1 MKNRDHWRMMR
12 RLVHRAAGA
21 VNLNAG
27 TMSPTPLPVLEEVAR
42 LRRLQAA
49 GPSDFLWRQGPALL
63 ERSRGR
69 LAEYLSCRRDE
80 LLLLSNVTWGL
91 NVVAGSLD
99 LPSGSEILTTDHEYG
114 AMDLMWRRLSERR
127 GWRVGRVALPYRGE
141 SAGEIV
147 RAFESAFTP
156 RTRVLFFSHVTSTT
170 GLVLPAGRLCRLAR
184 RRGVLSVIDGAHA
197 PGMIPVDLRK
207 IGADFYAANCHKW
220 MMAPAT
226 VGFLHARR
234 PLREMLQPPI
244 TSWGWGY
251 EPRLAHR
258 PTPWGGTHWQQ
269 CHEFHGCEDRTPQMV
284 LAATLDFRK
293 RLGGDQAVAERC
305 RELAAHARRRLVE
318 LGLTPATP
326 QKAELSGA
334 LVAGE
339 FDSPDQAPPDH
350 WLWNNYRIE
359 CPITRSPGRA
369 FLRISAAWFVT
380 HREIDKLARAM
391 RDWMKQKK
399 GA

>member
-1 MKNRDHWRMMR
+1 MR
-12 RLVHRAAGA
+12 RLVHREAGA

-27 TMSPTPLPVLEEVAR
+27 TMSPTPKPVLEEVTR

-49 GPSDFLWRQGPALL
+49 GPSDFLWRQGPVLL
-63 ERSRGR
+63 EASRQR

-91 NVVAGSLD
+91 NVVANSLD
-99 LPSGSEILTTDHEYG
+99 LPVGSEILTTDHEYG
-114 AMDLMWRRLSERR
+114 AMDLLWRRLSERR
-127 GWRVGRVALPYRGE
+127 GWRVRRVVLPYRSE
-141 SAGEIV
+141 RPDEIV
-147 RAFESAFTP
+147 RAFEAAFTR

-184 RRGVLSVIDGAHA
+184 RRGAVSVLDGAHA
-197 PGMIPVDLRK
+197 PGMVPVDLRK

-226 VGFLHARR
+226 VGFLHARGS
-234 PLREMLQPPI
+234 LRDRLQPPI

-251 EPRLAHR
+251 QPRLAHVS
-258 PTPWGGTHWQQ
+258 TPWGGTHWQQ
-269 CHEFHGCEDRTPQMV
+269 SHEFHGCEDRTPQMV
-284 LAATLDFRK
+284 LGATLDFRNL
-293 RLGGDQAVAERC
+293 LGGDLVVAGRC
-305 RELAAHARRRLVE
+305 RALATHARRRLAE

-326 QKAELSGA
+326 ENPELSGA

-339 FDSPDQAPPDH
+339 FASPEQAPPDH
-350 WLWNNYRIE
+350 WLWNNHRIE
-359 CPITRSPGRA
+359 CPITRSDGRA

-380 HREIDKLARAM
+380 TGEIDKLARAM
-391 RDWMKQKK
+391 RHWMKQSK
-399 GA
+399 GAGR